1 MAPLGVRYNVG
12 AMTRSDVQLM
22 LDVKA
27 GDDASFNLLLQKY
40 RTPLINF
47 LYRMVRDT
55 ATAEDLAQEVFL
67 RVYRAR
73 KQYSPSAKFTTWLF
87 RIATNLALNSVR
99 DNRHRQMDV
108 SIDAPVEE
116 DEAPLQL
123 PTREMRIDE
132 HMIERDRA
140 DFIRQAIASLP
151 EKQRVAVLL
160 HKYEEM
166 DYAEIAKIL
175 ECSESALKSL
185 LFRAYETL
193 RVQLAPLV
201 VPADGASRRGRTA
214 IMKKC
219 EEVSKQ
225 LVAYLDRRANSAE
238 RQEVE
243 EHLAA
248 CRACH
253 ERAEGFRKL
262 WGVLDEVPLVEPS
275 LSFDARIRARIAEE
289 PRPRWFRWLVPQP
302 RLAFSMALLLA
313 LSVWM
318 ARLAARGESGG
329 DASSRISKR
338 SRIWAS
344 WRITTC

>member
-1 MAPLGVRYNVG
+1 
-12 AMTRSDVQLM
+12 M

-27 GDDASFNLLLQKY
+27 GDDASFDLLLQKY
-40 RTPLINF
+40 RTPLVNF

-99 DNRHRQMDV
+99 DNRHRQKDV
-108 SIDAPVEE
+108 SIDAASTSDE
-116 DEAPLQL
+116 DALPMQL
-123 PTREMRIDE
+123 PAPEMRIDE

-140 DFIRQAIASLP
+140 DYIRKVISELP

-166 DYAEIAKIL
+166 DYAEIARIL

-201 VPADGASRRGRTA
+201 NASASRR
-214 IMKKC
+214 
-219 EEVSKQ
+219 
-225 LVAYLDRRANSAE
+225 
-238 RQEVE
+238 
-243 EHLAA
+243 
-248 CRACH
+248 
-253 ERAEGFRKL
+253 EGS
-262 WGVLDEVPLVEPS
+262 PL
-275 LSFDARIRARIAEE
+275 
-289 PRPRWFRWLVPQP
+289 
-302 RLAFSMALLLA
+302 
-313 LSVWM
+313 
-318 ARLAARGESGG
+318 
-329 DASSRISKR
+329 
-338 SRIWAS
+338 
-344 WRITTC
+344 

>member
-1 MAPLGVRYNVG
+1 MEHSHVLQLYGTAGVRYNVG

-47 LYRMVRDT
+47 LFRMVRDS

-123 PTREMRIDE
+123 PAREMRIDE

-140 DFIRQAIASLP
+140 EFIRQAISSLP

-201 VPADGASRRGRTA
+201 AQP
-214 IMKKC
+214 
-219 EEVSKQ
+219 
-225 LVAYLDRRANSAE
+225 VARRAG
-238 RQEVE
+238 
-243 EHLAA
+243 
-248 CRACH
+248 
-253 ERAEGFRKL
+253 EGR
-262 WGVLDEVPLVEPS
+262 PS
-275 LSFDARIRARIAEE
+275 
-289 PRPRWFRWLVPQP
+289 
-302 RLAFSMALLLA
+302 
-313 LSVWM
+313 
-318 ARLAARGESGG
+318 
-329 DASSRISKR
+329 
-338 SRIWAS
+338 
-344 WRITTC
+344 